1 MPYSLSL
8 KDFVLPEFEAPPPE
22 SWEKRL
28 REISPK
34 LSNASHLRF
43 RKFAP
48 RDDWKESP
56 FNLQPHRPMWA
67 LYAALPIRLVEP
79 LTAEG
84 FRLHWSEQPTMD
96 HSDPSRP
103 MSGEQAAA
111 KALVSDYQHFVWHSE
126 GLYVKP
132 FWLLQG
138 EWGGT
143 PAKFTD
149 REKRYL
155 DGAGQSSIPAPP
167 GAFTPCVFDE
177 RAVKAIL
184 IRDRLLEAGK
194 RFDELDKMD
203 SPESKKAEDD
213 QAELVYR
220 ETVLQTLAELA
231 QPATEY
237 MRSQLGKREVESA
250 VVSGFLRP
258 APENLP
264 DTLSVWRDHF
274 KTTGQILSA
283 TAPTQRKVQV
293 GIA

>member
-8 KDFVLPEFEAPPPE
+8 KEFVLPEFEAEPP
-22 SWEKRL
+22 SGWEKRL

-56 FNLQPHRPMWA
+56 FNLQPDRPLWA
-67 LYAALPIRLVEP
+67 LYTALPIRLVEP

-84 FRLHWSEQPTMD
+84 FRLHWSEQPTE
-96 HSDPSRP
+96 
-103 MSGEQAAA
+103 GEKVAT
-111 KALVSDYQHFVWHSE
+111 KALVSDYQHFLWHSQ

-143 PAKFTD
+143 PMKFTD

-231 QPATEY
+231 QPAVSY
-237 MRSQLGKREVESA
+237 MQSAIGKSEISSA
-250 VVSGFLRP
+250 VTSGFLKP
-258 APENLP
+258 APTDLP
-264 DTLSVWRDHF
+264 DTLSVWREHF
-274 KTTGQILSA
+274 VQHGVMLKA
-283 TAPTQRKVQV
+283 TPPKQRKVLSPLTS
-293 GIA
+293 

>member
-8 KDFVLPEFEAPPPE
+8 QTYVLPEFEAPPPE
-22 SWEKRL
+22 AWERRL

-43 RKFAP
+43 RKFGP

-56 FNLQPHRPMWA
+56 FNLQPDRPLWA
-67 LYAALPIRLVEP
+67 LYTALPIRLVEP
-79 LTAEG
+79 ATAEG
-84 FRLHWSEQPTMD
+84 FRLHWSEQPTQ
-96 HSDPSRP
+96 
-103 MSGEQAAA
+103 GEQVATR
-111 KALVSDYQHFVWHSE
+111 ALVSDYQHFMWHSQ

-143 PAKFTD
+143 PMKFTD
-149 REKRYL
+149 RERRYL
-155 DGAGQSSIPAPP
+155 DGAGESSIPAPP

-194 RFDELDKMD
+194 RFDELEKLDT
-203 SPESKKAEDD
+203 PEQKKAEDD

-220 ETVLQTLAELA
+220 ETVLSTLAELA
-231 QPATEY
+231 QPAVSY
-237 MRSQLGKREVESA
+237 MQSQLGKREIEDA
-250 VVSGFLRP
+250 VRRDFLRP
-258 APENLP
+258 APNDLP
-264 DTLSVWRDHF
+264 DTLSVWKDHF
-274 KTTGQILSA
+274 RATGEVLRAS
-283 TAPTQRKVQV
+283 PPKQRKVLSPLTS
-293 GIA
+293 

>member
-1 MPYSLSL
+1 
-8 KDFVLPEFEAPPPE
+8 
-22 SWEKRL
+22 
-28 REISPK
+28 
-34 LSNASHLRF
+34 
-43 RKFAP
+43 
-48 RDDWKESP
+48 
-56 FNLQPHRPMWA
+56 
-67 LYAALPIRLVEP
+67 
-79 LTAEG
+79 
-84 FRLHWSEQPTMD
+84 
-96 HSDPSRP
+96 
-103 MSGEQAAA
+103 
-111 KALVSDYQHFVWHSE
+111 
-126 GLYVKP
+126 VKP
-132 FWLLQG
+132 FWFLQG

-220 ETVLQTLAELA
+220 ETVLQTLADLA
-231 QPATEY
+231 QPAVSY
-237 MRSQLGKREVESA
+237 MQSAIGKSEISSA
-250 VVSGFLRP
+250 VTSGFLRP
-258 APENLP
+258 APTDLP

-274 KTTGQILSA
+274 KETGVMLQA
-283 TAPTQRKVQV
+283 TPPKQRKVLSPLSS
-293 GIA
+293 

>member
-1 MPYSLSL
+1 L
-8 KDFVLPEFEAPPPE
+8 KEFVLPEFEAPPPE

-56 FNLQPHRPMWA
+56 FNLQPDRPLWA
-67 LYAALPIRLVEP
+67 LYTALPIRLVEP

-84 FRLHWSEQPTMD
+84 FRLHWSEQPTE
-96 HSDPSRP
+96 
-103 MSGEQAAA
+103 GEKVAT
-111 KALVSDYQHFVWHSE
+111 KALVSDYQHFIWHSQ

-143 PAKFTD
+143 PMKFTD

-231 QPATEY
+231 QPQVAY
-237 MRSQLGKREVESA
+237 MQSQIGKREIEDA
-250 VVSGFLRP
+250 VRSSFLKP
-258 APENLP
+258 APTDLP
-264 DTLSVWRDHF
+264 DTLSVWKDHF
-274 KTTGQILSA
+274 RATGTVLQA
-283 TAPTQRKVQV
+283 TPPRQKKVLQPLTH
-293 GIA
+293 